1 MIVATEGSG
10 NRRKHTFHSAV
21 KRVSIDLVFA
31 GALAAANR
39 SNSDVLPNVSAVQ
52 RRVRGP
58 RGDL

>member
-1 MIVATEGSG
+1 MTVATEGWG

-21 KRVSIDLVFA
+21 KRVGIDLVSA
-31 GALAAANR
+31 AALADANR

-52 RRVRGP
+52 RRVGGP